1 MQEIK
6 EQFDKDWLT
15 IIERLKKLFG
25 KIPDL
30 NALLFLIGVQE
41 LGKGAVTYSKEQ
53 KQDLMHVGLCTILIP
68 SGYYQLSGV
77 DAEGWPIF
85 EALKTVPKFS
95 LSEQEFFIKTHIKEY
110 FSYVI

>member
-6 EQFDKDWLT
+6 AEYDAEWISLIDK
-15 IIERLKKLFG
+15 LKKIFG

-41 LGKGAVTYSKEQ
+41 LGKGAIPYSKEQ
-53 KQDLMHVGLCTILIP
+53 KQDLMHVGLCTILCK
-68 SGYYQLSGV
+68 SNYYVLSGV

-85 EALKTVPKFS
+85 EPLKNIPKFS
-95 LSEQEFFIKTHIKEY
+95 LSEQEYFIRTHVKEY
-110 FSYVI
+110 FTDLA